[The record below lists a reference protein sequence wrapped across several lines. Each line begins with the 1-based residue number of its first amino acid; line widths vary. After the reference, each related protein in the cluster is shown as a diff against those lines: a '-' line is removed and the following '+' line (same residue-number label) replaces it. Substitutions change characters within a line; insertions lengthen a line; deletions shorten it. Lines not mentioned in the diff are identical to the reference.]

1 MLSRFSNEVLS
12 RGPNAVLP
20 QNLSDFWL
28 RTLQELC
35 DNFLDNN
42 FALDQCT
49 ESQDLGDPVLV
60 ACVHEALGNS
70 AGADTTAGE
79 LAEMVT
85 VYVLSITMETIRR
98 ESDIQMQL
106 PTLDDLLSIDRIV
119 NLGKINPE
127 FGRFLQRACV
137 LGESGNSGDGS
148 LFGRV
153 KEKIIS
159 RITLW

>member
-12 RGPNAVLP
+12 RGPSAVLP

-35 DNFLDNN
+35 DDFLDNN

-60 ACVHEALGNS
+60 ACVHEVLGT
-70 AGADTTAGE
+70 GADTTAAE
-79 LAEMVT
+79 LAENVT
-85 VYVLSITMETIRR
+85 VYVLSVTMETIRR
-98 ESDIQMQL
+98 ESDIQLQP
-106 PTLDDLLSIDRIV
+106 PTVEDLLSIDRIIGF
-119 NLGKINPE
+119 GKINPE
-127 FGRFLQRACV
+127 FGRFLRRACV
-137 LGESGNSGDGS
+137 LGKSGNGGEGNW
-148 LFGRV
+148 FGRV

-159 RITLW
+159 RITI

>member
-12 RGPNAVLP
+12 RGPSAVLP

-42 FALDQCT
+42 FAWDQCT
-49 ESQDLGDPVLV
+49 EPRDMGDPLLV
-60 ACVHEALGNS
+60 ACVHEALGTS
-70 AGADTTAGE
+70 AGDDTTAAE

-98 ESDIQMQL
+98 ESDIQIQL
-106 PTLDDLLSIDRIV
+106 PTLDDLLSIDRIIG
-119 NLGKINPE
+119 LGKINPE

-137 LGESGNSGDGS
+137 TGESGNGGGGS
-148 LFGRV
+148 LFRRV

-159 RITLW
+159 RITL